1 MTRSARSLTD
11 ARTHDPSPQPHPL
24 RRDAALAPHA
34 RHVAISLPGDPR
46 RRGAR
51 ERSRDHHRLAQARVG
66 AAQGGSGFLAAHPR
80 HRRARAAEHRR
91 LLQRQGGGDDGWDGA
106 RGVRHA
112 LGQARGDRRSRHA
125 AAGRVRPRRGGADP
139 HGRRLRGVPV
149 YDRGPRRRRAADR
162 GGLQGAD
169 AVGRADRLGQGAQQ
183 RVRPARAP
191 SAFSRRPADRRRGP
205 WPALAGGGG
214 DGAWLR
220 RRAAQHRRGQGGR
233 SGCDGARL
241 RPGDRGRPRGVP
253 RRSDAT
259 ARHGRALDAGG
270 WEGQSFVRGLDPF
283 YPIVDSAERVARLVG
298 IGARLVQLRVKDK
311 DEAMVAR
318 ETRAALAICA
328 KAGATLVVNDYWRI
342 AIDEGAPWI
351 HLGQADLDGAD
362 IAAIRRAGLR
372 LGVSTHDEAELDRA
386 LALDP
391 DYVALG
397 PIYPTILKAMA
408 FAPQGLARIS
418 EWKRRIG
425 AIPLVA
431 IGGLTVERAKL
442 CLAAGA
448 DVVAVVTDITLNADP
463 EARAREWIAATRPA

>member
-1 MTRSARSLTD
+1 
-11 ARTHDPSPQPHPL
+11 
-24 RRDAALAPHA
+24 
-34 RHVAISLPGDPR
+34 
-46 RRGAR
+46 
-51 ERSRDHHRLAQARVG
+51 
-66 AAQGGSGFLAAHPR
+66 
-80 HRRARAAEHRR
+80 
-91 LLQRQGGGDDGWDGA
+91 
-106 RGVRHA
+106 
-112 LGQARGDRRSRHA
+112 
-125 AAGRVRPRRGGADP
+125 
-139 HGRRLRGVPV
+139 
-149 YDRGPRRRRAADR
+149 
-162 GGLQGAD
+162 
-169 AVGRADRLGQGAQQ
+169 
-183 RVRPARAP
+183 
-191 SAFSRRPADRRRGP
+191 
-205 WPALAGGGG
+205 
-214 DGAWLR
+214 
-220 RRAAQHRRGQGGR
+220 
-233 SGCDGARL
+233 
-241 RPGDRGRPRGVP
+241 
-253 RRSDAT
+253 
-259 ARHGRALDAGG
+259 
-270 WEGQSFVRGLDPF
+270 VRGLDPF